1 MDRTNIISVIEAL
14 KAELAAFDVASLR
27 LFGSHAQDAANDESD
42 IDLVVAF
49 RGPATFDDYMGLKLL
64 LEDRL
69 GRKIDLVTEQGI
81 RPELRETIARD
92 AIRVA

>member
-1 MDRTNIISVIEAL
+1 MTRAEIIEALSAL
-14 KAELAAFDVASLR
+14 KAELAAYDVVSLR
-27 LFGSHAQDAANDESD
+27 LFGSHARDTASDHSD

-49 RGPATFDDYMGLKLL
+49 QRPATFQAFMGLKLF

-69 GRKIDLVTEQGI
+69 GSKIHLVTEKAI
-81 RPELRETIARD
+81 RPELRQSIDRD

>member
-1 MDRTNIISVIEAL
+1 MNRTDIISSVEAL
-14 KAELAAFDVASLR
+14 KAELVAFDVASLR
-27 LFGSHAQDAANDESD
+27 LFGSHARYAANDKSD

-49 RGPATFDDYMGLKLL
+49 RGPATFDNYMGLKLF

-69 GRKIDLVTEQGI
+69 GRKIDLVTESAI
-81 RPELRETIARD
+81 RPELRQTIERD